1 MADSNDRRDQQQRE
15 LECLRLA
22 SDLRQ
27 FAKETLDP
35 VLKEHCLRM
44 AQQWTDQAEEL
55 ARGDPGDSESLDQ

>member
-1 MADSNDRRDQQQRE
+1 MSNSNERRERQQRE

-27 FAKETLDP
+27 FANETLDP

-55 ARGDPGDSESLDQ
+55 AK